1 MVLVMNNPVESD
13 VVNHSKHYTSNA
25 SGHECIEFAELLN
38 FNRGNAFKYIFRHKS
53 KGAPAQDLQ
62 KALWYIRDEIKH
74 KGRIVNPNEY
84 RRRALRKILDSTP
97 ETWEA
102 LCYLSLC
109 TAGTFALKTAEQA
122 LLEHIGAQT

>member
-1 MVLVMNNPVESD
+1 MTEA
-13 VVNHSKHYTSNA
+13 VNHPSHHNNHP
-25 SGHECIEFAELLN
+25 SGIECQQVTRHLS
-38 FNRGNAFKYIFRHKS
+38 FNRGNAFKYIFRHRD

-74 KGRIVNPNEY
+74 KGKIVNPNEY
-84 RRRALRKILDSTP
+84 RRRALLKILDATP

-109 TAGTFALKTAEQA
+109 AAGTFALKTAEQS
-122 LLEHIGAQT
+122 LLEHIGAQS

>member
-1 MVLVMNNPVESD
+1 MTD
-13 VVNHSKHYTSNA
+13 AVNSPAHYCGHP
-25 SGHECIEFAELLN
+25 SGIECIQVTRHLS
-38 FNRGNAFKYIFRHKS
+38 FNRGNAFKYIFRHRD

-84 RRRALRKILDSTP
+84 RRRALRKILDATP
-97 ETWEA
+97 ETWES

-109 TAGTFALKTAEQA
+109 TAGTFALKTAESV
-122 LLEHIGAQT
+122 LIEHIGAQS